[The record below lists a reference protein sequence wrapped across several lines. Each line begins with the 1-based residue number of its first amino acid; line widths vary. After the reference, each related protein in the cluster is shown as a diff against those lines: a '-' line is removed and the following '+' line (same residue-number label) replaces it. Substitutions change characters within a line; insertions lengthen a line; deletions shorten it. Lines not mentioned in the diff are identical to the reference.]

1 MKNLRPTPTAL
12 LAGFIASG
20 LLSLPVQ
27 AQETNLVIWGIQM
40 EQLEYR
46 RGDEDEDVFAWDG
59 DAFIGT
65 DEVKFRWLGEGQVL
79 LDDDLVEELENR
91 FVVQSPISDF
101 FDAKAGVRVD
111 TPTGPDRVYGVL
123 GVAGLAQQWFEVDA
137 DLFVSET
144 GDVSTRLDAEYE
156 ILLTNRLVL
165 TPSLELD
172 FAFTEDDEIG
182 VGAGL
187 SSGEFGLR
195 LSYDLVDRFIAPYVG
210 VEYERKFF
218 RTADLARDEGED
230 VGALFGVVGVRI
242 IY

>member
-1 MKNLRPTPTAL
+1 MPAAL
-12 LAGFIASG
+12 LTGLIAAG
-20 LLSLPVQ
+20 LLSSPLQ
-27 AQETNLVIWGIQM
+27 AQETNLVVWGIQM

-65 DEVKFRWLGEGQVL
+65 DEVKFRWLGEGQVF
-79 LDDDLVEELENR
+79 LDEDVVEELENR
-91 FVVQSPISDF
+91 FVVQTPISDF

-111 TPTGPDRVYGVL
+111 TPTGPDRLYGVL

-137 DLFVSET
+137 DLFVSEK

-156 ILLTNRLVL
+156 ILLTNRLIL

-172 FAFTEDDEIG
+172 FAFTEDEEIG
-182 VGAGL
+182 VGGGL

-195 LSYDLVDRFIAPYVG
+195 LSYDLVDRFIAPYIG

-218 RTADLARDEGED
+218 DTADLARNEGED